1 MILNLGTIQFNANIE
16 GGGGTP
22 SWGTE
27 LGQGEG
33 YKFSFEDMDDFLTS
47 MVYKSV
53 PDIDEVYCPLGKG
66 GSRQDDFEYV
76 LASIY
81 EKVFVNGLRVEDGIF
96 LLLIVKQKSG
106 DHHKGRRSLK
116 YNPRMT
122 YRGEELNSDCY
133 NKIAKTLGLS
143 EEAAWFI
150 DEINVRNQDELHFTA
165 YVLGEDTIN
174 FVSSQARKDAMLKHR
189 RGTKTHITSRGK
201 ARAIQTILYGA
212 PGTGKSYTLENRFA
226 TSESNTFRTT
236 FHPDSDYSSFVGCYK
251 PMQSSRDNEKIT
263 YQFVPQAFIKAYIR
277 AWKLWVNANAEDLSV
292 NLIIEEI
299 NRGNC
304 AQIFGDIFQLLD
316 RDDKGFSTYAIVTDE
331 DIRTY
336 LMRSFFD
343 IVGDELFKQERF
355 KNIATG
361 EVMILPPNLNI
372 LATMNTSDQS
382 LFPIDSAFKRRW
394 DWEYIPIQYSPIDD
408 VTKETI
414 ANKINIKGT
423 TYDWG
428 EFIKAVN
435 ERIYQLTKS
444 EDKELGYF
452 FVRPDDGIYIT
463 MQRFVSKVIFYLWS
477 DIYKDYAGRENSIFK
492 FSEDSNGK
500 NKIDHSFNSFF
511 NEKEINVKLV
521 KMFIEQFV
529 GTDNAADAKMKYKVN
544 GGAPVGGRRI
554 AVEAMKKYVEKFSQ
568 QTPQQVLE
576 QWNTLGISVP
586 HFVETE
592 DVFQS
597 RTDTPR
603 SELITW
609 GENNKIYV
617 TTNGWVYNTNEQYK
631 VSTIKQLVEA
641 INSKEDWGIKVEIVE
656 Q

>member
-122 YRGEELNSDCY
+122 YRGEEVNSDCY

-236 FHPDSDYSSFVGCYK
+236 FHPDTDYSSFVGCYK

-316 RDDKGFSTYAIVTDE
+316 RDNKGFSTYAIATDE

-361 EVMILPPNLNI
+361 EVMILPPNFNI

-394 DWEYIPIQYSPIDD
+394 EWEYIPIQYNPHDKDGNPI
-408 VTKETI
+408 V
-414 ANKINIKGT
+414 NKIEINGT

-428 EFIKAVN
+428 KFIKVVN
-435 ERIYQLTKS
+435 ERIYKVTHS
-444 EDKELGYF
+444 EDKQLGYF
-452 FVRPDDGIYIT
+452 FVKPIEGENISL
-463 MQRFVSKVIFYLWS
+463 QRFVSKVIFYLWS
-477 DIYKDYAGRENSIFK
+477 DIYKDNAGRPESIFT
-492 FSEDSNGK
+492 
-500 NKIDHSFNSFF
+500 IDKTPYSFNSFF
-511 NEKEINVKLV
+511 VDGEIDVELV
-521 KMFIEQFV
+521 KKFIGQFFKNDKEKA
-529 GTDNAADAKMKYKVN
+529 TDN
-544 GGAPVGGRRI
+544 
-554 AVEAMKKYVEKFSQ
+554 
-568 QTPQQVLE
+568 QTAE
-576 QWNTLGISVP
+576 
-586 HFVETE
+586 
-592 DVFQS
+592 
-597 RTDTPR
+597 
-603 SELITW
+603 SE
-609 GENNKIYV
+609 
-617 TTNGWVYNTNEQYK
+617 
-631 VSTIKQLVEA
+631 
-641 INSKEDWGIKVEIVE
+641 
-656 Q
+656 